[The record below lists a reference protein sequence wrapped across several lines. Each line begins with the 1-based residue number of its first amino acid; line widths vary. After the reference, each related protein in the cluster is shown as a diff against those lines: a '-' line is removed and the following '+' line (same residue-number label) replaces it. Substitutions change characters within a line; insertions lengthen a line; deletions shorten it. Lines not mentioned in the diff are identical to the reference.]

1 MSISKLRGHLPPW
14 WQGNIS
20 KLASIAGAGIAGL
33 ADLAAKQIA
42 NELG

>member
-20 KLASIAGAGIAGL
+20 KLASIVGIAGL

-42 NELG
+42 NGLG